1 MQRVD
6 VDGARIDAGALDYRE
21 EPIAVRVEL
30 VRRVPDLEH
39 VDLVLAVGGVKPSP
53 LRLAC
58 ARGIELCD
66 DAVVV
71 VP

>member
-1 MQRVD
+1 MKRVD
-6 VDGARIDAGALDYRE
+6 VDGARINAGALDHRA

-39 VDLVLAVGGVKPSP
+39 VDLVLALGGVKQRP

-58 ARGIELCD
+58 ARGIKLCD

-71 VP
+71 RP